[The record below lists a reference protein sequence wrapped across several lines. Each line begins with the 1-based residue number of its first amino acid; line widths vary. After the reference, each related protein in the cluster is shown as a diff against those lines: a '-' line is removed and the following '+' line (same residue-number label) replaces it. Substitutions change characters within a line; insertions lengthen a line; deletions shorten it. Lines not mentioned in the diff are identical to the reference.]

1 MRSKVFKNIKLYLV
15 CLLVATAFAA
25 IYSTSTTPLMKDNWG
40 CDSAFFILV
49 GQGMTKGLLPYR
61 DFFDMK
67 GPFLFF
73 LEFIGQ
79 MISYGRTG
87 AFIIQCIN
95 LSVCL
100 YIIGKTSD
108 MFSYRLIWLH
118 RLVAF
123 LPALTV
129 AVMTFEGGNL
139 TEEFCLP
146 VILLSLYFCLRYF
159 KETEITHEYKHPV
172 MYSLF
177 YGAAVGYICF
187 IRITNAATIGA
198 VLVTV
203 FLLLLKKREFKNAA
217 LNIVMTVLGFCATG
231 LIPCLFFN
239 SKKMLAA
246 MFNQVFVFGVKYSS
260 ETGFA
265 VKLLNVFMTYK
276 FLLVLLLLP
285 LAASIIYR
293 EKWHMKCLSLFS
305 GLLLLVAVTMGNAYT
320 HYFMLFIPHVV
331 LGVYIA
337 YKNGGKVLKV
347 RKNIICIICFAVM
360 FSLSAVRIVK
370 STAKGA
376 FTIYAYATENSE
388 SPALEKITDK
398 LRTIPAAADYLPE
411 ANKNP
416 YALDIASHIPERERG
431 SVFGFGDVYWSRWY
445 GVTGTM
451 PAYKYMDWQPHY
463 IELMPEVEKE
473 TASWVRND
481 GSLWIVVPAKDE
493 PISDMVYEA
502 IESNYYVEYTNEEYK
517 LYRRAG

>member
-1 MRSKVFKNIKLYLV
+1 MQSKVFKNIKLYLV
-15 CLLVATAFAA
+15 CLLIATAFAA

-79 MISYGRTG
+79 KICYGRTG

-108 MFSYRLIWLH
+108 MFAYRLIWLH

-146 VILLSLYFCLRYF
+146 VILLSLFFCLKFF
-159 KETEITHEYKHPV
+159 KEAELRHEYKHPV

-187 IRITNAATIGA
+187 IRITNAATVGA
-198 VLVTV
+198 VLLTV
-203 FLLLLKKREFKNAA
+203 FLVLFKKKEFKNAA
-217 LNIVMTVLGFCATG
+217 FNFIMVILGFGATC
-231 LIPCLFFN
+231 LIPCIFFSAKN
-239 SKKMLAA
+239 MLGT
-246 MFNQVFVFGVKYSS
+246 MLNQVFVFGVTYSS
-260 ETGFA
+260 ETGF
-265 VKLLNVFMTYK
+265 VQKFWNVFST
-276 FLLVLLLLP
+276 FRLFLVLLLLP
-285 LAASIIYR
+285 LVISIIYR
-293 EKWHMKCLSLFS
+293 EKWYMKCLSFFS

-331 LGVYIA
+331 LGAYIA
-337 YKNGGKVLKV
+337 YKNGGKGLKA
-347 RKNIICIICFAVM
+347 RKNILCIICFAVM
-360 FSLSAVRIVK
+360 FSMQAVRIVK

-376 FTIYAYATENSE
+376 FTIYAYATENME

-411 ANKNP
+411 ANKNS
-416 YALDIASHIPERERG
+416 YATDIAAHIPENEKC
-431 SVFGFGDVYWSRWY
+431 SVYGFGDVYWSRWY

-451 PAYKYMDWQPHY
+451 PANRYMDWQLHY
-463 IELMPEVEKE
+463 IELMPGLDNEIALWIENE
-473 TASWVRND
+473 
-481 GSLWIVVPAKDE
+481 GSLWIVVPADDE
-493 PISDMVYEA
+493 PISRKVYKA
-502 IESNYYVEYTNEEYK
+502 IESNYVIEYANAEYT
-517 LYRRAG
+517 LYHRAG

>member
-1 MRSKVFKNIKLYLV
+1 
-15 CLLVATAFAA
+15 
-25 IYSTSTTPLMKDNWG
+25 MKDNWG

-123 LPALTV
+123 LPVLTV

-203 FLLLLKKREFKNAA
+203 FLLLLKK
-217 LNIVMTVLGFCATG
+217 I
-231 LIPCLFFN
+231 
-239 SKKMLAA
+239 
-246 MFNQVFVFGVKYSS
+246 
-260 ETGFA
+260 
-265 VKLLNVFMTYK
+265 
-276 FLLVLLLLP
+276 
-285 LAASIIYR
+285 
-293 EKWHMKCLSLFS
+293 
-305 GLLLLVAVTMGNAYT
+305 
-320 HYFMLFIPHVV
+320 
-331 LGVYIA
+331 
-337 YKNGGKVLKV
+337 
-347 RKNIICIICFAVM
+347 
-360 FSLSAVRIVK
+360 
-370 STAKGA
+370 
-376 FTIYAYATENSE
+376 
-388 SPALEKITDK
+388 
-398 LRTIPAAADYLPE
+398 
-411 ANKNP
+411 
-416 YALDIASHIPERERG
+416 
-431 SVFGFGDVYWSRWY
+431 
-445 GVTGTM
+445 
-451 PAYKYMDWQPHY
+451 
-463 IELMPEVEKE
+463 
-473 TASWVRND
+473 
-481 GSLWIVVPAKDE
+481 
-493 PISDMVYEA
+493 
-502 IESNYYVEYTNEEYK
+502 
-517 LYRRAG
+517 